1 MKLNCWEFTNCGRE
15 PGGKKTQ
22 ELGVCPASVEARLH
36 GVHHGKNAGRA
47 CWVVAGTLCSGE
59 VQGTFGKKFKSC
71 EQCDFY
77 RKAKTEENADFK
89 LSITLLNRL
98 KDNLTAQQ
106 ARG

>member
-1 MKLNCWEFTNCGRE
+1 MKLNCWEFKNCGRE
-15 PGGKKTQ
+15 LGGKKSL
-22 ELGVCPASVEARLH
+22 ELGVCPATRETRLH
-36 GVHHGKNAGRA
+36 GVHQGKNAGRS

-77 RKAKTEENADFK
+77 QKARAEEKAGFN
-89 LSITLLNRL
+89 LSITLLSRL
-98 KDNLTAQQ
+98 KDSPSEQQ